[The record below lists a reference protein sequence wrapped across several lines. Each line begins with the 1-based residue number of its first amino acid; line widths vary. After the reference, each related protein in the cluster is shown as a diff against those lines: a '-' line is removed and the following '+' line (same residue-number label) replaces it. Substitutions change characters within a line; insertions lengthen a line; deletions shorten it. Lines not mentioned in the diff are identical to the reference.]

1 MPMPEPHAPHSLLVV
16 EDDRELADLLVVR
29 LRAAGYTVRHAA
41 DGLAA
46 IDAIV
51 GSPPDVVVLD
61 LMLPGADGFE
71 VLRRVRPTYRGGVL
85 VLTARDDDL
94 DQVEGLELGADDYV
108 VKPVRARVLV
118 ARVEALLRRVV
129 AASGA
134 PDGVFTAGGLRVDRG
149 RREATFRG
157 AALDLTTTEYELLA
171 YLAERAGTVVDRD
184 TLYRDLNGTRYD
196 GIDRSIDVHVSRLRH
211 KLGDDPRAPQLI
223 KTVRGVGYLLAR
235 DTP

>member
-1 MPMPEPHAPHSLLVV
+1 MTDPPAPPSLLVV
-16 EDDRELADLLVVR
+16 EDDRELAELIVDR
-29 LRAAGYTVRHAA
+29 LRTAGYAVRHAA

-46 IDAIV
+46 IDAIL

-71 VLRRVRPTYRGGVL
+71 VLRRVRPAYRGGVL

-108 VKPVRARVLV
+108 VKPVRSRVLV
-118 ARVEALLRRVV
+118 ARVEALMRRVL
-129 AASGA
+129 AARA
-134 PDGVFTAGGLRVDRG
+134 EPDGVCIAGALRMDRG

-157 AALDLTTTEYELLA
+157 GALDLTTTEFDLLA
-171 YLAERAGTVVDRD
+171 YLAERAGTVVDREH
-184 TLYRDLNGTRYD
+184 LYRDLNGTRYD

-211 KLGDDPRAPQLI
+211 KLGDDPRSPQLI